1 MTDRRDVIKQTGLLS
16 MAGIIGANQIAMA
29 EKPNKVY
36 APTRSKWA
44 DGSRLVV
51 SATMLFEAGGQP
63 DNAPSPFPPNMK
75 PGYKDCLQPPG
86 TNTGLKKEYHGCW
99 ITGINWASK

>member
-1 MTDRRDVIKQTGLLS
+1 MTDRRNFLKQTGLLS
-16 MAGIIGANQIAMA
+16 AAGIIGANQIAMA
-29 EKPNKVY
+29 EKTYPTY
-36 APTRSKWA
+36 TPAPSKWA

-75 PGYKDCLQPPG
+75 PGYKDLPAATWYEYG
-86 TNTGLKKEYHGCW
+86 IKKAYRACW
-99 ITGINWASK
+99 ITGTSWASR